1 MSRGARR
8 AGHLTL
14 LQVCVL
20 CLGCRPSSS
29 FTPTSSLILQSNEH
43 LKGDNLPENSTSE
56 ATSDSGDQLCGERSA
71 DDPTPHCI
79 SAPRE
84 YPGRQANN
92 GDDLGNEG
100 EVAAVDDPTSRG
112 EETTVHDP
120 QKKPSDQDSLV
131 RPTTVAGRSRTE
143 GITRVVGLE
152 GRRVVGLLPIVAP
165 HVASRTSLGQRG
177 RRAVD
182 VLSMVAPSAAS
193 RMGRRQ
199 AQLIYQDEISV
210 LSPKKPSGESSG
222 EVQVSLTQLQQEEE
236 EEEGGHSVFHQQQQ
250 LERVPVLSS
259 LPRQQQQ
266 DNTSPL
272 PQTQHDDFT
281 SLGQQNNSPSQ
292 QHQHTRPSTQQQHQQ
307 HKGGSLLQ
315 KQQLND
321 HSLTHQQQL
330 NDHSLTHQQPHNDHS
345 LTHQQQHNNHSL
357 THQQQLNDHSLTH
370 QQQHNNHSLTHQQQ
384 LNDHSLTHQQNYPSS
399 VLQPDM
405 DALRN
410 LSLYY
415 ASLSWDKNDEG
426 SRVEV
431 PTPHQVLSHRR
442 YLLMLL
448 QKLRNVDEAMKVST
462 GNPANSF
469 VTVSQSNPVT
479 VLQSQEERVLPTGVP
494 LLQHTH
500 SATER
505 WRGTSETEA
514 PVPLGSSDPPD
525 GGKSPN
531 RSSTPVYQVPGGQ
544 ISKPSNRDPSVSR
557 IEQAPLD
564 SLPDT
569 QNLDVGPSSPPF
581 NPLHSQGLLPS
592 SFLGQVPST
601 TTPPTR
607 LFDLLYDI
615 QTGVDNEATSSE
627 GDILQV
633 PKEPLHYSNVTEDR
647 PTFMSSST
655 STTSSSIFHHPPGR
669 LSSPRDFPSGSS
681 QEPPSSHSWISTQQ
695 LPSSGTTRN
704 SSQVFFRHPH
714 ENVTSQQRDP
724 LVEHPNF
731 SVTQTAI
738 NSLNQRAA
746 DNSSSGPL
754 NIRKRYPLPN
764 AFSYPSDDAQEA
776 PPQQQPAINS
786 HIVTKNIQG
795 SSFYPTATAA
805 TNDQAPVVVPDAT
818 LLANYEALLKA
829 IQVVKQINR
838 LRQTSVSYNLSP
850 SASGLPVQHAASYP
864 PSTYTP
870 TPDLYFFNDAA
881 EGASKLAPKITT
893 AVTTL
898 ITSVGEAISSFF
910 QDLAKAISTF
920 FENLASAIKETPAV
934 LLLCF
939 IPLFFILLSYFLA
952 SGKSLGFSHHHH
964 HTSHGGG
971 GYGGRKVST
980 HHLDDKTAE
989 VLARLI
995 LSHIESFEKRVAS

>member
-615 QTGVDNEATSSE
+615 QTANLPLASSINAPAFSVQQQSESMGSAAGYQGELPQSLLSVALQNGVVFSE
-627 GDILQV
+627 PSYESTNQPPSVLLGEPSEFSDYSVYIDSLVNLNDLANPPNVIWVSGQNFQQADPPQVAAPPSIPVNVSEEPASGAQQDTAILQ
-633 PKEPLHYSNVTEDR
+633 
-647 PTFMSSST
+647 
-655 STTSSSIFHHPPGR
+655 TT
-669 LSSPRDFPSGSS
+669 
-681 QEPPSSHSWISTQQ
+681 Q
-695 LPSSGTTRN
+695 LTTA
-704 SSQVFFRHPH
+704 
-714 ENVTSQQRDP
+714 
-724 LVEHPNF
+724 LANF
-731 SVTQTAI
+731 INNILAAI
-738 NSLNQRAA
+738 NQLITELQAA
-746 DNSSSGPL
+746 ITANPALAFLLFLPL
-754 NIRKRYPLPN
+754 LLLP
-764 AFSYPSDDAQEA
+764 F
-776 PPQQQPAINS
+776 
-786 HIVTKNIQG
+786 
-795 SSFYPTATAA
+795 
-805 TNDQAPVVVPDAT
+805 
-818 LLANYEALLKA
+818 LLHHK
-829 IQVVKQINR
+829 V
-838 LRQTSVSYNLSP
+838 
-850 SASGLPVQHAASYP
+850 
-864 PSTYTP
+864 
-870 TPDLYFFNDAA
+870 
-881 EGASKLAPKITT
+881 
-893 AVTTL
+893 AVTP
-898 ITSVGEAISSFF
+898 VY
-910 QDLAKAISTF
+910 K
-920 FENLASAIKETPAV
+920 
-934 LLLCF
+934 
-939 IPLFFILLSYFLA
+939 Y
-952 SGKSLGFSHHHH
+952 
-964 HTSHGGG
+964 G
-971 GYGGRKVST
+971 GYGGYHRRAHERQGQMLIKDDLVEWL
-980 HHLDDKTAE
+980 HHHFNHLERALASYQQLDGPT
-989 VLARLI
+989 RLN
-995 LSHIESFEKRVAS
+995 

>member
-1 MSRGARR
+1 MSGGARR

-20 CLGCRPSSS
+20 FLGCRHSRS

-100 EVAAVDDPTSRG
+100 EVAAVDDPTSRA

-222 EVQVSLTQLQQEEE
+222 DVQASLTQLQQEEE

-281 SLGQQNNSPSQ
+281 SLGQQNSSPSQ

-321 HSLTHQQQL
+321 
-330 NDHSLTHQQPHNDHS
+330 
-345 LTHQQQHNNHSL
+345 
-357 THQQQLNDHSLTH
+357 
-370 QQQHNNHSLTHQQQ
+370 HSLTHQQQ

-469 VTVSQSNPVT
+469 LTVSQSNPVT

-505 WRGTSETEA
+505 WRGTSEIEA

-531 RSSTPVYQVPGGQ
+531 RSSTPAYQVPGGQ

-581 NPLHSQGLLPS
+581 NPLHSQGLLPP

-615 QTGVDNEATSSE
+615 QTANLPLASSINAPAFSVQQQSESMGSVAGYQGELPQSLLSVALQNGVVFSE
-627 GDILQV
+627 PSYESTNQPPSVLLGEPSEFSDYSVYIDSLVNLNDLANPPNVIWVSGQNFQQADPPQVAAPPSIPVNVSEEPASGAQQDTAILQ
-633 PKEPLHYSNVTEDR
+633 
-647 PTFMSSST
+647 
-655 STTSSSIFHHPPGR
+655 TT
-669 LSSPRDFPSGSS
+669 
-681 QEPPSSHSWISTQQ
+681 Q
-695 LPSSGTTRN
+695 LTTA
-704 SSQVFFRHPH
+704 
-714 ENVTSQQRDP
+714 
-724 LVEHPNF
+724 LANF
-731 SVTQTAI
+731 INNILAAI
-738 NSLNQRAA
+738 NQLITELQAA
-746 DNSSSGPL
+746 ITANPALAFLLFLPL
-754 NIRKRYPLPN
+754 LLLP
-764 AFSYPSDDAQEA
+764 F
-776 PPQQQPAINS
+776 
-786 HIVTKNIQG
+786 
-795 SSFYPTATAA
+795 
-805 TNDQAPVVVPDAT
+805 
-818 LLANYEALLKA
+818 LLHHK
-829 IQVVKQINR
+829 V
-838 LRQTSVSYNLSP
+838 
-850 SASGLPVQHAASYP
+850 
-864 PSTYTP
+864 
-870 TPDLYFFNDAA
+870 
-881 EGASKLAPKITT
+881 
-893 AVTTL
+893 AVTP
-898 ITSVGEAISSFF
+898 VY
-910 QDLAKAISTF
+910 K
-920 FENLASAIKETPAV
+920 
-934 LLLCF
+934 
-939 IPLFFILLSYFLA
+939 Y
-952 SGKSLGFSHHHH
+952 
-964 HTSHGGG
+964 G
-971 GYGGRKVST
+971 GYGGYHRRAHERQGQMLMKDDLVEWL
-980 HHLDDKTAE
+980 HHHFNHLERALASYQQLDGPT
-989 VLARLI
+989 RLN
-995 LSHIESFEKRVAS
+995 